1 MVVIASM
8 ISATLWTNSGRFRL
22 IDPFRSATHY
32 NLSILN
38 LTKTV
43 YHISLMK
50 HNVCTLYAVFYCCGA
65 TRRQRWVASNC
76 HGSKLLCSSYRYCRM
91 PACKY
96 PPGSRDEKLLYN
108 YFLMDYFSG
117 TIDCVI
123 LGRVWHT

>member
-32 NLSILN
+32 NLSMLN

-43 YHISLMK
+43 YHISLLK
-50 HNVCTLYAVFYCCGA
+50 HKVCTLYAVFYCCGA